1 MPSFVAETYVASGDP
16 DRLATEIDWIRAAE
30 QRGAVVE
37 GRVHHV
43 RSYVVPS
50 DEMGF
55 HIFEAERASDV
66 TRLLAAAGI
75 EVERVVESIGLGPG
89 SD

>member
-1 MPSFVAETYVASGDP
+1 MPSFVAETYVPSGDR
-16 DRLATEIDWIRAAE
+16 DRLASDIDGIRAAE
-30 QRGAVVE
+30 QNATAAE

-66 TRLLAAAGI
+66 VRLLTAAGI
-75 EVERVVESIGLGPG
+75 EVERVVESIGLGQG

>member
-16 DRLATEIDWIRAAE
+16 DRLAIDVDGIRAAE
-30 QRGAVVE
+30 HRAPAAG

-43 RSYVVPS
+43 RSYLVPS

-66 TRLLAAAGI
+66 IRLLAAAGI

>member
-30 QRGAVVE
+30 HRAVAE
-37 GRVHHV
+37 GRVRHV

-66 TRLLAAAGI
+66 TRLLTAAGI

>member
-1 MPSFVAETYVASGDP
+1 MPSFVAETYVSSGDP
-16 DRLATEIDWIRAAE
+16 DRLATEIQAIRGAERAAPAAG
-30 QRGAVVE
+30 R
-37 GRVHHV
+37 RVHHV

-66 TRLLAAAGI
+66 VRLLTAAGI